1 MLCWRDLTKKC
12 AEEDCPMWMTGLD
25 FSDFGDGDKI
35 GLDRSRCALAVNE
48 KLGVMRT
55 MVDIIEFVD
64 DLPFPFDDD
73 FDDEEPERI
82 QKAPA
87 PKAGKTR
94 SGKPGRAQTKKPA
107 GRPDQMILQK

>member
-12 AEEDCPMWMTGLD
+12 AEEDCPMWMTGFNPED
-25 FSDFGDGDKI
+25 IADGDMI
-35 GLDRSRCALAVNE
+35 GLNGNLCALAVNE

-87 PKAGKTR
+87 PKAGKAR